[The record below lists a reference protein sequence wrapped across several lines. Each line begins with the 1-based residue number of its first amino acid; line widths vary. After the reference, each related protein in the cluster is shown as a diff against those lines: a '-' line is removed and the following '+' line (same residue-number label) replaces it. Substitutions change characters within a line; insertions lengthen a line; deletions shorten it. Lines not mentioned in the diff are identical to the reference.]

1 MSTDLN
7 VRQRQAP
14 TAGAR
19 AGRFRL
25 ALPPEIAATMLAVS
39 TVVVGALLGLPT
51 YGIFL
56 GWAAAGLAGTGRPAR
71 LPVLGRCLAIG
82 AVFGAGTLA
91 ATSALG
97 TLLGPDVP
105 QWVCAVAVLAIA
117 NPLMIVVGRAPAV
130 SSVPGMFIGFSTL
143 FAVYLGTTAPI
154 SGDIIAALLVT
165 VSMNLTG
172 LVFYVLY
179 NRLTGGPRAERA

>member
-7 VRQRQAP
+7 VRRRQAP
-14 TAGAR
+14 AAEGR
-19 AGRFRL
+19 ASRFRL
-25 ALPPEIAATMLAVS
+25 ALPPEIAATLLAVS
-39 TVVVGALLGLPT
+39 TVLLGAMLGLPT

-71 LPVLGRCLAIG
+71 LPVLARCLAIG

-91 ATSALG
+91 ATTALG
-97 TLLGPDVP
+97 TVLGPDVP
-105 QWVCAVAVLAIA
+105 QWVSAVAVLAIA
-117 NPLMIVVGRAPAV
+117 NPLMIMVGRAPAL

-143 FAVYLGTTAPI
+143 FAVHLGNTAAI
-154 SGDIIAALLVT
+154 SGDIVAALLVT

-172 LVFYVLY
+172 LAFYMLY
-179 NRLTGGPRAERA
+179 NRLTGRPRAERP

>member
-1 MSTDLN
+1 MSIDLN
-7 VRQRQAP
+7 VRERQAP
-14 TAGAR
+14 IEAGR

-25 ALPPEIAATMLAVS
+25 ALPPEIAATLLAVS
-39 TVVVGALLGLPT
+39 TVALGALLGLPT

-71 LPVLGRCLAIG
+71 LPVLARCLAVG

-91 ATSALG
+91 ATSALESV
-97 TLLGPDVP
+97 LGPDVP
-105 QWVCAVAVLAIA
+105 QWVCAAVVLAVA
-117 NPLMIVVGRAPAV
+117 NPLMIMVGRAPAL

-143 FAVYLGTTAPI
+143 FAVFFSNTAAV
-154 SGDIIAALLVT
+154 SGNIVAALLVT

-172 LVFYVLY
+172 LAFYLIY
-179 NRLTGGPRAERA
+179 NRLTGRPRAERA